1 MVETSLKAKQS
12 SSFNLVQQEILH
24 TIDQAEASLDRFQEN
39 RESGEDLQN
48 CVDDLNQ
55 LRGIFTLIELN
66 GGTVLCQEAVALAN
80 EVPVGASEDKNP
92 LLAALS
98 EALFVLRR
106 YTEYFEHRREDHP
119 ELLLPMINRLR
130 EARNA
135 RPLPESYFFEV
146 EFHPNSP
153 TPIPN
158 LNLSQ
163 GQFTRRARQ
172 LRLMYQVG
180 LLGLLR
186 KREVENS
193 YRLIERAAHGF
204 CRLVSTESAI
214 HTLWE
219 LVEKAAWCMREYD
232 MLLSAN
238 RQRLFMKVETYAR
251 ELARIGIVA
260 AAKNVR
266 ETVARDLLYII
277 WLSGSTDESVVSLLS
292 RFGIQPTTFN
302 ESKLS
307 AHRSMLMG
315 PGSDVL
321 RSLGKAL
328 QEELDQVKDRLDIL
342 ERGLEDDPD
351 AMNQLASALGRLANT
366 LLMLDLRQLSDLLV
380 RQQHRLEGWSRQA
393 IRPRE
398 EDLLEVADAI
408 LGVEQAILQLE
419 DDGLTHETDKRAT
432 VQTTLETS
440 PYLTEAQLVVYRESQ
455 AALALAKKAITAY
468 IESGGDKL
476 HLANVVPTLQ
486 GVEGALIMIEQK
498 RAARDLGACA
508 QCIQDKLVDAEKRP
522 DSHFLETL
530 ADALTALEYYV
541 DSLNRSEVGTVELL
555 KLCDESLRQ
564 LGYAA

>member
-1 MVETSLKAKQS
+1 MAESSLKAKQS
-12 SSFNLVQQEILH
+12 SSFNLVQQEIVN
-24 TIDQAEASLDRFQEN
+24 TINEAEASLDRFQEN

-48 CVDDLNQ
+48 CVDGLNQ

-66 GGTVLCQEAVALAN
+66 GGTLLCQEAVALAN
-80 EVPVGASEDKNP
+80 EVPVGAGEDKNP

-98 EALFVLRR
+98 EAIFVLRR

-119 ELLLPMINRLR
+119 ELLLAMINRLR
-130 EARNA
+130 EARHA
-135 RPLPESYFFEV
+135 KPLPESYFFEV
-146 EFHPNSP
+146 DFEPNTPSP
-153 TPIPN
+153 VPQLDIPPER
-158 LNLSQ
+158 
-163 GQFTRRARQ
+163 FARRARQ

-186 KREVENS
+186 KRELENS
-193 YRLIERAAHGF
+193 YRLIERAASGF

-219 LVEKAAWCMREYD
+219 LVACAADCMREKD
-232 MLLSAN
+232 MLLSAG

-251 ELARIGIVA
+251 ELARLGVIA

-277 WLSGSTDESVVSLLS
+277 WLSGSTSESTLALLK
-292 RFGIQPTTFN
+292 RFGVEPTTFN
-302 ESKLS
+302 ESRLS

-315 PGSDVL
+315 PGTDVL

-351 AMNQLASALGRLANT
+351 ALDQLALALGRLGNT
-366 LLMLDLRQLSDLLV
+366 LLMLDLRKLSDLLM
-380 RQQHRLEGWSRQA
+380 RQRNRLEGWASQNV
-393 IRPRE
+393 RPRE
-398 EDLLEVADAI
+398 DELMEVADAI
-408 LGVEQAILQLE
+408 LNVEQAILQLE
-419 DDGLTHETDKRAT
+419 DDGLTHETDKLAT
-432 VQTTLETS
+432 TATSLETS
-440 PYLTEAQLVVYRESQ
+440 PYLTQAQLVVFSESQ
-455 AALALAKKAITAY
+455 SALSLAKKAITAY

-476 HLANVVPTLQ
+476 HLANVVPTLETIQ
-486 GVEGALIMIEQK
+486 GALIMIGQT
-498 RAARDLGACA
+498 RAAKDLAACG
-508 QCIQDKLVDAEKRP
+508 QCIQDKLVDAEQRP
-522 DSHFLETL
+522 DSQFLETL

-555 KLCDESLRQ
+555 KLCDESLSQ